1 MFQKI
6 KMDHA
11 LLSRHFFHTAVKLIA
26 KEKNPSHFS
35 LGELL
40 FLSIFYMKWFM
51 NEFPLFQIDHF
62 LQWAFTRHIHNICCF
77 YTYLYVKLML

>member
-26 KEKNPSHFS
+26 KEKNPSHIS

-40 FLSIFYMKWFM
+40 FFIYILYEMVHEWVSPFSDWPHPVMGIYK
-51 NEFPLFQIDHF
+51 
-62 LQWAFTRHIHNICCF
+62 
-77 YTYLYVKLML
+77 TYS

>member
-40 FLSIFYMKWFM
+40 FFIY
-51 NEFPLFQIDHF
+51 I
-62 LQWAFTRHIHNICCF
+62 
-77 YTYLYVKLML
+77 LYEMVHE

>member
-11 LLSRHFFHTAVKLIA
+11 LRSRHFFHTAVKLIA

-40 FLSIFYMKWFM
+40 FFIY
-51 NEFPLFQIDHF
+51 I
-62 LQWAFTRHIHNICCF
+62 
-77 YTYLYVKLML
+77 LYEMVHE

>member
-51 NEFPLFQIDHF
+51 NEFPFFQIDHF
-62 LQWAFTRHIHNICCF
+62 L
-77 YTYLYVKLML
+77 